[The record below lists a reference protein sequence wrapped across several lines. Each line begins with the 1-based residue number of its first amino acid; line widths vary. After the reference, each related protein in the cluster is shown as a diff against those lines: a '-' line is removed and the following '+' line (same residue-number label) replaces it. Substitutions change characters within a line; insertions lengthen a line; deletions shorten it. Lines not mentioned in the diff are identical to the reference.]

1 MTTDMLIAATSFACV
16 MSFTPGPN
24 NILLTASG
32 VNFGFTRSIPHI
44 LGVKFG
50 FVALVAA
57 FGLGLGLL
65 FATYPAAQT
74 ALKIV
79 GAAYMLWLAW
89 KVANAGS
96 SSGASAGARP
106 ISFLQATAFQWVN
119 PKGVIAA
126 VGAVALFV
134 RPESAMT
141 DLLLLLFVFGVCTI
155 LAASTWTAFGAAL
168 STLLRNPRYARM
180 FNIAMASLLVAS
192 IVPMVWAG

>member
-1 MTTDMLIAATSFACV
+1 MTTEMLLAATSFAAV
-16 MSFTPGPN
+16 MAFTPGPN

-32 VNFGFTRSIPHI
+32 VNFGFVRSIPHI

-57 FGLGLGLL
+57 CGLGLGLL

-74 ALKIV
+74 ALKVV

-96 SSGASAGARP
+96 ASGTSAGARP

-134 RPESAMT
+134 RPDSATT
-141 DLLLLLFVFGVCTI
+141 DLVLLLFIFGVCTV
-155 LAASTWTAFGAAL
+155 LSATTWTAFGAAL

-180 FNIAMASLLVAS
+180 FNVAMAALLVAS